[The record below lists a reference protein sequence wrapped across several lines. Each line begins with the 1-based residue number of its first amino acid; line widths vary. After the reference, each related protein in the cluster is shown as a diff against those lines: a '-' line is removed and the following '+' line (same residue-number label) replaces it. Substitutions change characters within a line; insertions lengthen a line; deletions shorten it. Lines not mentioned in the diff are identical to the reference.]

1 MAIEGG
7 EIYLMKEDV
16 TYQEINYTDTD
27 EKKFRIGFC
36 VTGSFCTFKRIVP
49 VIKNLVDL
57 GHTVYPILSPSVA
70 NTDTRFGKAAD
81 FIKTLEEV
89 TGNEPMLDISRV
101 EPIGPKKMLDVLVVA
116 PCTGNTLAKMANGI
130 ADTSVTL
137 AVKSHLRNNRPVVV
151 AVSTNDGLGA
161 NAQNIG
167 KLVARKHIY
176 MVPFRQDD
184 CIEKENSLV
193 ADFDMTKPTIDAAMH
208 GKQIEPLLV

>member
-1 MAIEGG
+1 
-7 EIYLMKEDV
+7 MK
-16 TYQEINYTDTD
+16 TDTAEQNSTYD
-27 EKKFRIGFC
+27 KTYRIGFG

-49 VIKNLVDL
+49 IMRELARC
-57 GHTVYPILSPSVA
+57 GHIVYPILSPAAA
-70 NTDTRFGKAAD
+70 NTDTRFGTAAD
-81 FIKTLEEV
+81 FKKAFEQA
-89 TGNEPMLDISRV
+89 TGNKPLLDINCV
-101 EPIGPKKMLDVLVVA
+101 EPIGPKKMIDVLVIA

-167 KLVARKHIY
+167 KLMSRRNIY
-176 MVPFRQDD
+176 FVPFGQDD

-193 ADFDMTKPTIDAAMH
+193 ADFDKISDTITAAAESR
-208 GKQIEPLLV
+208 QIQPLIL